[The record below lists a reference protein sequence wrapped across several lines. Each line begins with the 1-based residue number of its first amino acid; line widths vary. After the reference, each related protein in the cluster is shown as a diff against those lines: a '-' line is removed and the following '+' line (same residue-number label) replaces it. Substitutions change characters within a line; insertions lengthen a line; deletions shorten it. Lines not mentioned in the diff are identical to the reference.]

1 MNTVWRKAFRDFWQ
15 ERARTA
21 LVVLAIALGIS
32 AFAAILS
39 SYAIL
44 TRELD
49 QGYLATNPAS
59 AVLRVD
65 SADDDL
71 IKVILQNPEVSDAE
85 PRRTIGGQ
93 IKAGPVQWR
102 NLVLF
107 VVQDYGNI
115 RVSRLVPEDG
125 AWPPATGE
133 ILIERDAFQVAK
145 ASIGDA
151 VTVKTANGVE
161 QPLVISGRVHDVG
174 QAQARMENIV
184 YGYINLATLAQLGE
198 EPRLNQINL
207 LVAQNR
213 FDESHIKRVVADV
226 EALIKSRGHQVL
238 RVDIPRPGKHPH
250 SDLTGIMLLA
260 MSSFGLF
267 VLVLSGILVINLL
280 TAMMASQ
287 VRQIGVMKAIGGT
300 RWQIARI
307 YFVQALFL
315 GIAAVI
321 VSVPL
326 GILGSRALCRYMAYF
341 LNFDINSFAVPFW
354 VYLLVALIGIAVP
367 LIAASWPI
375 WRGTATPVRVA
386 LSDFGLSQTTFGASA
401 FDRALTRI
409 GGTFSLVALAI
420 RNSFRR
426 RARLVLTLLT
436 LTAGGLF
443 FLAALNVRSSMI
455 NTLDHLFGARKFD
468 LSVSLANAY
477 PGEKIQTAIANT
489 PGVKSFEGWFTS
501 EAALLDRPASPS
513 ATHPPASGDLHGSA
527 DGAEVNRF
535 GIVALPPDSQL
546 LDFEIIDG
554 RKLTPQDT
562 NAIVINNALAGRE
575 PKMHVGDDVLLRIGP
590 LQETWRVV
598 GISREAFSPGAVGY
612 IPLGSMQLRHP
623 GMTNNLRIAL
633 TSTDPDSISAVKE
646 DLDRNLEQ
654 QGVRARG
661 ATSKAESR
669 YGFDQHMLMIYVFL
683 IVTSAIVGGVGGLGL
698 MTTMSL
704 NVLERRREMGV
715 MRALGATPRLVWLM
729 IVAEGVVIGLLSWA
743 IAALL
748 AWPISKAIGDF
759 MVQVMFRSGLDF
771 TFEPVGLVIWL
782 LVSIGLSALASF
794 LPAWRASRTTVR
806 EALAY
811 E

>member
-1 MNTVWRKAFRDFWQ
+1 MSTVWRKAIRDFWY

-32 AFAAILS
+32 AFAAVMS

-49 QGYLATNPAS
+49 LGYLATNPAS
-59 AVLRVD
+59 AVIRVD
-65 SADDDL
+65 QIDEGT
-71 IKVILQNPEVSDAE
+71 IKAILQNPEVSDAE
-85 PRRTIGGQ
+85 PRRTIRGQ

-107 VVQDYGNI
+107 VVHDYGNI
-115 RVSRLVPEDG
+115 RVSKLVPEKG

-145 ASIGDA
+145 ANVGDA
-151 VTVKTANGVE
+151 VRVKTANGIE
-161 QPLVISGRVHDVG
+161 QPLVIAGSVHDVG

-184 YGYINLATLAQLGE
+184 YGYINLATLVQLGE
-198 EPRLNQINL
+198 QPTLDQLNI

-213 FDESHIKRVVADV
+213 FDEDHVRRVAGDV
-226 EALIKSRGHQVL
+226 ETLIKSRGHQV
-238 RVDIPRPGKHPH
+238 RSVDIPAPGKHPH
-250 SDLTGIMLLA
+250 SDLTGMLLLA

-300 RWQIARI
+300 RRQIAAI
-307 YFVQALFL
+307 YFGQALFL

-326 GILGSRALCRYMAYF
+326 GIVGSRALCRYMAVF
-341 LNFDINSFAVPFW
+341 LNFDIKSFAAPAW
-354 VYLLVALIGIAVP
+354 VYLLVAVVGIAAP
-367 LIAASWPI
+367 LIAAAYPVWK
-375 WRGTATPVRVA
+375 GTATPVRVA

-401 FDRALTRI
+401 LDRALTRI
-409 GGTFSLVALAI
+409 GGTFRLMIFAI

-436 LTAGGLF
+436 LAAGGLF
-443 FLAALNVRSSMI
+443 FLAALNVRASMI
-455 NTLDHLFGARKFD
+455 NTLDRLFAARKYD
-468 LSVSLANAY
+468 LSVALANPYELA
-477 PGEKIQTAIANT
+477 KIDNAVRNT
-489 PGVKSFEGWFTS
+489 PGISRAEGWFMT
-501 EAALLDRPASPS
+501 EASVVTEKQS
-513 ATHPPASGDLHGSA
+513 ATAQDEHSNSGLHSA
-527 DGAEVNRF
+527 RSDDDSFTV
-535 GIVALPPDSQL
+535 VALPADSEL
-546 LDFEIIDG
+546 LKLDIVEG
-554 RKLTPQDT
+554 RNLAPGESDS
-562 NAIVINNALAGRE
+562 IVINSALARTE
-575 PKMHVGDDVLLRIGP
+575 PKMRVGQTVTLRTGP
-590 LQETWRVV
+590 AETTWRVV
-598 GISREAFSPGAVGY
+598 GLSREAFSPPVGY
-612 IPLGSMQLRHP
+612 IPKTFIDQRHP
-623 GMTNNLRIAL
+623 GMANNLRL
-633 TSTDPDSISAVKE
+633 SLDKTDPDSIAIVKT

-654 QGVRARG
+654 QGVRAR
-661 ATSKAESR
+661 ASASTAESR
-669 YGFDQHMLMIYVFL
+669 FGFDQHMLMIYVFL
-683 IVTSAIVGGVGGLGL
+683 IVMSAIIGGVGGLGL

-715 MRALGATPRLVWLM
+715 MRALGATPRIVWSM
-729 IVAEGVVIGLLSWA
+729 VVAEGIVIGLLSWT

-748 AWPISKAIGDF
+748 AWPISKVIANFIAKAL
-759 MVQVMFRSGLDF
+759 FRSGLDF
-771 TFEPVGLVIWL
+771 TFEPLGLLIWII
-782 LVSIGLSALASF
+782 VSIGLSAAASF
-794 LPAWRASRTTVR
+794 FPAWKASRVTVR